1 MTICINDYLYTEYI
15 DVHIQYLC
23 ILHKPVLSSVF
34 VIVSLL
40 NRKEGS
46 PCVVTVTDTTPFLA
60 KHVKEKLGCHTG
72 I

>member
-1 MTICINDYLYTEYI
+1 MFIYNTFAYYIN
-15 DVHIQYLC
+15 QYLVQ
-23 ILHKPVLSSVF
+23 LVS